1 MKKLLAIILAC
12 VMCTAVFASCSTENG
27 ESETTGTAD
36 ITETG
41 NEAATSETES
51 GSVETEYEIPED
63 YEAADMRIFAMNG
76 PTGMGM
82 AKLYSDN
89 EADACANNYEF
100 TLASN
105 ADAIKAEIIKGDF
118 DVAAIPTNLAAV
130 LYNKTNGG
138 LYIAAVNTLGVLYI
152 IENGDTVKSIS
163 DLNGKKI
170 AATGQGSVPEY
181 ALNYILTKN
190 NIDCEVTY
198 YADGAELAG
207 LVTSE
212 DVEIAMLPVP
222 YATKVTMGDS
232 TARIALSVT
241 DEFKAASGIDG
252 DSLCQACIVINPK
265 FAEANPEAVKVFLK
279 EYEASVNF
287 VLNNQEE
294 AAGMM
299 ESAGIIPA
307 KALALK
313 AIPSANLTFLTG
325 EEMKTAL
332 NTFYSILF
340 EANPASVGGKLP
352 DEKIYG

>member
-1 MKKLLAIILAC
+1 MKKFLALLLACI
-12 VMCTAVFASCSTENG
+12 MCTAVFVSCSTDGG
-27 ESETTGTAD
+27 EGEESGTSAQTDTTTDAPESTAD
-36 ITETG
+36 
-41 NEAATSETES
+41 ETE
-51 GSVETEYEIPED
+51 VETEYEIPED
-63 YEAADMRIFAMNG
+63 YEAVNMRVFAMNG

-100 TLASN
+100 TIASN

-118 DVAAIPTNLAAV
+118 EVAAIPTNLASV
-130 LYNKTNGG
+130 LYNKTEGG

-152 IENGDTVKSIS
+152 IENGDTIKSLA
-163 DLNGKKI
+163 DLAGKSI
-170 AATGQGSVPEY
+170 AATGQGAVPEY
-181 ALNYILTKN
+181 ALNYILDKAGVE
-190 NIDCEVTY
+190 CEINY
-198 YADGAELAG
+198 YADGAELAA
-207 LVTSE
+207 LVTSG
-212 DVEIAMLPVP
+212 DIEIAMLPVP
-222 YATKVTMGDS
+222 YATKVTMGES
-232 TARIALSVT
+232 SARIALSVT
-241 DEFKAASGIDG
+241 DEFKAASGTDA
-252 DSLCQACIVINPK
+252 DSLCQACIVINTK
-265 FAEANPEAVKVFLK
+265 FAQENPEAVKVFLK
-279 EYEASVNF
+279 EYEASVDF

-332 NTFYSILF
+332 NTFYNVLF
-340 EANPASVGGKLP
+340 EANPASIGGKLP